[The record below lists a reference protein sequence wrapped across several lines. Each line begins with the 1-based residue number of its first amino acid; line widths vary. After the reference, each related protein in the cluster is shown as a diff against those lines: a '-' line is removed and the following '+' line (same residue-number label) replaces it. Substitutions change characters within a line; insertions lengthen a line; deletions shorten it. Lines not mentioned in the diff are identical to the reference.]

1 MTRWLG
7 VALLPRAD
15 HLRSAIRVQQEV
27 AGGHTLQ
34 PPLTPEGNLPHTTV
48 FQGPFLDTLEPD
60 VELDRIGGALSLPEE
75 IRLHSTGVVYQ
86 PTGWVFLSLERPPLL
101 EKLQDVV
108 VGALAPHLDRDAFD
122 TAKEVSR
129 FTDNERTSYAR
140 YGYRYTGE
148 AYTPHI
154 TLGRT
159 EEQAAQ
165 ALVRDAAAR
174 SSVPAAWIFD
184 RLSFY
189 VMGEHG
195 AHAQTLV
202 ERALKRT

>member
-27 AGGHTLQ
+27 AGGHSLQ
-34 PPLTPEGNLPHTTV
+34 PPLTADGNLPHTTV
-48 FQGPFLDTLEPD
+48 FQGPFLDTLVPEP
-60 VELDRIGGALSLPEE
+60 ELERIGNALALPGE
-75 IRLHSTGVVYQ
+75 IRLNSTGIVYQ

-101 EKLQDVV
+101 ERLQDVV
-108 VGALAPHLDRDAFD
+108 LCALAPHLDREAFGTSKD
-122 TAKEVSR
+122 TSR
-129 FTDNERTSYAR
+129 FTERERASYAR

-148 AYTPHI
+148 AYAPHI

-159 EEQAAQ
+159 HEQAAR
-165 ALVRDAAAR
+165 ALVREAGGL
-174 SSVPAAWIFD
+174 SSVPGSWIFD

-195 AHAQTLV
+195 AHAQTLA
-202 ERALKRT
+202 ERALNRT